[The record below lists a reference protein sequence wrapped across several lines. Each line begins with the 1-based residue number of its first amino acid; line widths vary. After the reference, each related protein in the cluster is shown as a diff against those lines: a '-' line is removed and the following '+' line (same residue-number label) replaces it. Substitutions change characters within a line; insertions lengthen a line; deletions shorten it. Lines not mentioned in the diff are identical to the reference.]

1 MFDDDMIGNP
11 DVQADFCETQ
21 IWDDNCAVVA
31 ETSII
36 NQFHPDLN
44 LDQETAAYISATNG
58 WYQPGGGTSPDVIGN
73 MMDSF
78 GISSHTNTNATAS
91 DLAWELQQGH
101 GIIVGVNSS
110 ELWETGPFA
119 EIKHEICKAFGL
131 DNQIWN
137 PADHAVTVTGIDKSD
152 PENPM
157 VVINDSGVPDGAG
170 VEYPLDKFIDAWEN
184 GGCYYVA
191 TDDPLPSMA
200 NVGSELESFWDHLS
214 VPAVAGGVAGLGAMA
229 LTGYF
234 TEDPE
239 LVLENGIEFGSFA
252 YHLFSNEDFAR
263 LI

>member
-119 EIKHEICKAFGL
+119 DIKHEICKAFGL

-170 VEYPLDKFIDAWEN
+170 VKYPLDKFIDAWEN
-184 GGCYYVA
+184 SGCYYVA

-200 NVGSELESFWDHLS
+200 NVGSELESFWESYVDAS
-214 VPAVAGGVAGLGAMA
+214 S
-229 LTGYF
+229 
-234 TEDPE
+234 
-239 LVLENGIEFGSFA
+239 GIEDFSIGTFEDVLNVDSELAEMTAQVDESFMSN
-252 YHLFSNEDFAR
+252 LFSNEDFAR